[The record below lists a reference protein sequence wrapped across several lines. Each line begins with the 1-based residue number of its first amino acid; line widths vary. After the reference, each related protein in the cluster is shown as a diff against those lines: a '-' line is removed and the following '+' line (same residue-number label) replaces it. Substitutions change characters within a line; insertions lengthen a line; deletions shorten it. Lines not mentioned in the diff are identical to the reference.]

1 MESNGVA
8 GTAQF
13 GPCTGGV
20 PAQKRRKVKY
30 DLHQRMYVIMQF
42 FPQIIYSKST
52 PHVHLGPI
60 HATKKRGSTN

>member
-42 FPQIIYSKST
+42 FIKSYI
-52 PHVHLGPI
+52 PNQHLMCI
-60 HATKKRGSTN
+60 